1 MNNLTLYIG
10 NKNYS
15 SWSMRGWLLLKLA
28 QADFKEVKFQLF
40 TDVYSQEILK
50 YSPSG
55 KVPCL
60 HDGDLMIWDTVAI
73 TEYLYEKF
81 TDSKI
86 YPADTFLRSIARS
99 CIAEMHSGFIDL
111 RSECPMNIKRIK
123 AKNISQNASQDLKR
137 IYQIWDFCKKVSGN
151 KQYLLGDF
159 GAIDA
164 FFAPIVSRILSYGLE
179 HSNHE
184 DYIDAISN
192 HAFFK
197 EWRDEAIKETSV
209 INDVELA

>member
-111 RSECPMNIKRIK
+111 QSECPMNIKRIK

-137 IYQIWDFCKKVSGN
+137 IYQIWDFCKKASDN
-151 KQYLLGDF
+151 KQYLLD
-159 GAIDA
+159 
-164 FFAPIVSRILSYGLE
+164 R
-179 HSNHE
+179 
-184 DYIDAISN
+184 
-192 HAFFK
+192 K
-197 EWRDEAIKETSV
+197 SV
-209 INDVELA
+209 V